1 MTGVRAVDCR
11 IRPSA
16 THGGLNLL
24 IHGAALAGA
33 WLAAF
38 DIYFTWALCGAVII
52 SLWYTLREQVL
63 LCGDLSVL
71 ALRYPG
77 AGSAGQWQLRLGQG
91 QIVRVHLDS
100 PAVVTPFWWPW
111 RSDASKGIGIPSPCF
126 RMPLGGT
133 SIVDCVRSC
142 GCPGTRSILS
152 RNPLAQSSPVAV
164 LGLPVWYGV

>member
-1 MTGVRAVDCR
+1 VTGVRAVDCR

-100 PAVVTPFWWPW
+100 PAVVTPFLVAMAFRCEQGHRYSVPLFQ
-111 RSDASKGIGIPSPCF
+111 DAIGRDEHRRLRALL
-126 RMPLGGT
+126 RMSGDT
-133 SIVDCVRSC
+133 F
-142 GCPGTRSILS
+142 
-152 RNPLAQSSPVAV
+152 NPVS
-164 LGLPVWYGV
+164 